1 MLKNIIK
8 KNMHRC
14 CDCEHMETAYCSF
27 LCLCG
32 WLSFCWSKE
41 FSRFL
46 FGGGFGEYPVGYFWF
61 MNALIAVYL
70 IYPLI
75 KIAFDSNDKSAMGCL
90 LAVIFCFSVGK
101 DTVRVILQM
110 LGSVSHHDFASVLD
124 GVGQFYIFG
133 DYGYVLMYFVIGGL
147 IGASV
152 SRAGG
157 HCLDRFRLQPTVAL
171 LAVLLCYIV
180 TFAIQ
185 RYQHAVQG
193 TNLTVD
199 HGYWLFPTF
208 LATILVLQLLVNVK
222 MEGGVAAV
230 SKVVGANTFG
240 IYMLHMIGLV
250 LMSRL
255 QVLPVFSCL
264 GNMNSILVTL
274 MNIVMALFV
283 FLGCLIV
290 SVLLRRIPVVGRLFS
305 L

>member
-1 MLKNIIK
+1 MGKRIVGYDVAKSIAMFFVVLLHFAFYTRYYSGGLAGTAVTTLCVICVPLFFAVNGALLLPRTFDVKKHYKKTCTVVAIVSIWKLLIAAFFVYVDGSHSVGVKN
-8 KNMHRC
+8 
-14 CDCEHMETAYCSF
+14 
-27 LCLCG
+27 LVV
-32 WLSFCWSKE
+32 
-41 FSRFL
+41 FL

-171 LAVLLCYIV
+171 LAVLLCYI
-180 TFAIQ
+180 
-185 RYQHAVQG
+185 
-193 TNLTVD
+193 L
-199 HGYWLFPTF
+199 
-208 LATILVLQLLVNVK
+208 
-222 MEGGVAAV
+222 
-230 SKVVGANTFG
+230 
-240 IYMLHMIGLV
+240 
-250 LMSRL
+250 
-255 QVLPVFSCL
+255 
-264 GNMNSILVTL
+264 
-274 MNIVMALFV
+274 
-283 FLGCLIV
+283 
-290 SVLLRRIPVVGRLFS
+290 
-305 L
+305 

>member
-1 MLKNIIK
+1 MINLLWV
-8 KNMHRC
+8 
-14 CDCEHMETAYCSF
+14 AYWR
-27 LCLCG
+27 L
-32 WLSFCWSKE
+32 
-41 FSRFL
+41 FL
-46 FGGGFGEYPVGYFWF
+46 F
-61 MNALIAVYL
+61 
-70 IYPLI
+70 
-75 KIAFDSNDKSAMGCL
+75 
-90 LAVIFCFSVGK
+90 FSVGK

-152 SRAGG
+152 SRSGG

>member
-1 MLKNIIK
+1 
-8 KNMHRC
+8 
-14 CDCEHMETAYCSF
+14 
-27 LCLCG
+27 
-32 WLSFCWSKE
+32 
-41 FSRFL
+41 
-46 FGGGFGEYPVGYFWF
+46 
-61 MNALIAVYL
+61 MNAGLDAYVRPVSYTHLDVY
-70 IYPLI
+70 
-75 KIAFDSNDKSAMGCL
+75 K
-90 LAVIFCFSVGK
+90 
-101 DTVRVILQM
+101 RQ
-110 LGSVSHHDFASVLD
+110 
-124 GVGQFYIFG
+124 
-133 DYGYVLMYFVIGGL
+133 
-147 IGASV
+147 
-152 SRAGG
+152 
-157 HCLDRFRLQPTVAL
+157 
-171 LAVLLCYIV
+171 VLLCYIV

-274 MNIVMALFV
+274 MNI
-283 FLGCLIV
+283 CLLYTSRCV
-290 SVLLRRIPVVGRLFS
+290 
-305 L
+305 

>member
-1 MLKNIIK
+1 MGKRIVGYDVAKSIAMFFVVLLHFAFYTRYYSGGLAGTAVTTLCVICVPLFFAVNGALLLPRTFDVKKHYKKTCTVVAIVSIWKLLIAAFFVYVDGSHSVGVKN
-8 KNMHRC
+8 
-14 CDCEHMETAYCSF
+14 
-27 LCLCG
+27 LVV
-32 WLSFCWSKE
+32 
-41 FSRFL
+41 FL

-152 SRAGG
+152 SRAER

-185 RYQHAVQG
+185 RY
-193 TNLTVD
+193 
-199 HGYWLFPTF
+199 
-208 LATILVLQLLVNVK
+208 
-222 MEGGVAAV
+222 
-230 SKVVGANTFG
+230 
-240 IYMLHMIGLV
+240 
-250 LMSRL
+250 
-255 QVLPVFSCL
+255 
-264 GNMNSILVTL
+264 
-274 MNIVMALFV
+274 
-283 FLGCLIV
+283 
-290 SVLLRRIPVVGRLFS
+290 
-305 L
+305 